1 MSVKAIVSANVEL
14 LMQSKYGKRNVTAL
28 GRDTGIATGGAQRV
42 LDPATSVGLD
52 LLERVADKFDIDVW
66 QLLVPNLGQSM
77 KLSPAEVEAV
87 RKIREPLQPKG
98 IDIPATVN
106 GSKHEPRRLEDR
118 LTAGAQ
124 PGRKS
129 AG

>member
-1 MSVKAIVSANVEL
+1 MPGMSIKATVIANVEL

-28 GRDTGIATGGAQRV
+28 GRDTGIAIGGAQRV
-42 LDPATSVGLD
+42 LDPSTNVGID
-52 LLERVADKFDIDVW
+52 LLEKIADKFEVDVW

-98 IDIPATVN
+98 VDMPSAELN
-106 GSKHEPRRLEDR
+106 GAKR
-118 LTAGAQ
+118 TAGGN
-124 PGRKS
+124 P
-129 AG
+129 